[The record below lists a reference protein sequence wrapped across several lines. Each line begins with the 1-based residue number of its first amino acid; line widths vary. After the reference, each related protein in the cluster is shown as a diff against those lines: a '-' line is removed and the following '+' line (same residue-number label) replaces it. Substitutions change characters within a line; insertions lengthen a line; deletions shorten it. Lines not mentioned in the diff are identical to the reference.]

1 MNKKYDDIIIPKEL
15 EIMINNTI
23 KREKNNKKLW
33 TSLATTAAAL
43 IIFTTSLNV
52 SPTFAESLK
61 DIPVIKNIAAVL
73 TFTSFETESEEL
85 SGNITVPE
93 VIIEDT
99 NLDEYINETIQTQVS
114 KVLEEAQINAEEYKQ
129 AYLDTGGTEEDF
141 SQKNM
146 TVSVDYEIFMQDED
160 YLSFRVYSHE
170 SLAAVYAS
178 NLYFT
183 IDLKE
188 QKLLTLEDL
197 LGSDYTTV
205 MTTTV
210 LEEIEKDVTENP
222 NKYFDGYKSPDF
234 EVRDDID
241 FYLTADHKLMIVFQK
256 YELAPGVYGRLEF
269 EIPMN

>member
-15 EIMINNTI
+15 EVMINNTI
-23 KREKNNKKLW
+23 KKEKNKKKLW

-52 SPTFAESLK
+52 SPAFAESLK

-73 TFTSFETESEEL
+73 TFTSYETESDEL
-85 SGNITVPE
+85 FGEITVPE

-99 NLDEYINETIQTQVS
+99 NLDEFINETIQSQVS
-114 KVLEEAQINAEEYKQ
+114 IVLEEAQINAEGYKE
-129 AYLDTGGTEEDF
+129 AYLATGGTEEGYEN
-141 SQKNM
+141 KNM
-146 TVSVDYEIFMQDED
+146 TVSVDYEIFTQDEE

-183 IDLKE
+183 VDLKE
-188 QKLLTLEDL
+188 KRLLTLEDL
-197 LGSDYTTV
+197 LGNDYINI

-210 LEEIEKDVTENP
+210 LEAIEKDAKDNP
-222 NKYFDGYKSPDF
+222 NKYFDDYKTPEF
-234 EVRDDID
+234 KVRGDID
-241 FYLTADHKLMIVFQK
+241 FYLTTDHKLMIVFQK
-256 YELAPGVYGRLEF
+256 YELAPGAMGRLEF

>member
-15 EIMINNTI
+15 EIMVNNTI
-23 KREKNNKKLW
+23 KTEKNKKKLW

-52 SPTFAESLK
+52 SPAFAESLK

-73 TFTSFETESEEL
+73 TFTSYETESEEL
-85 SGNITVPE
+85 TGNITVPE
-93 VIIEDT
+93 VVIEDT
-99 NLDEYINETIQTQVS
+99 SIDEYINETIQTQVS
-114 KVLEEAQINAEEYKQ
+114 KVLEEAQINAEEYKE
-129 AYLDTGGTEEDF
+129 AYIATGGTEEGF
-141 SQKNM
+141 SNKNM
-146 TVSVDYEIFMQDED
+146 NVSVDYEIYTQDDD
-160 YLSFRVYSHE
+160 YLSFHVYSHE

-183 IDLKE
+183 VDLKE

-197 LGSDYTTV
+197 LGNDYINV

-210 LEEIEKDVTENP
+210 LEAIEKDATENP
-222 NKYFDGYKSPDF
+222 NKYFDGYKSPEF
-234 EVRDDID
+234 KVREDID

-256 YELAPGVYGRLEF
+256 YELAPGAMGRLEF